1 MDIAWLGGPG
11 ADVLVGTLVALTML
25 VGLAGIV
32 IPVLPGLGL
41 ICAATLVWALYD
53 SSVQGW
59 VAFGIALVLWACAF
73 VLQYYIPGRRLQA
86 AGVPTWVLL
95 VSGLAGIVGFF
106 VIPVLGLPL
115 FFVGSVFLLEST
127 RQGKRPGDSSLRSTW
142 QALIAVGLAQLIEL
156 TFAMLVVVTWVL
168 SLLVS
173 AFR

>member
-11 ADVLVGTLVALTML
+11 SDVLVGTLVALTML

-53 SSVQGW
+53 SSIQGW
-59 VAFGIALVLWACAF
+59 AAFGIGVVLWACAF

-127 RQGKRPGDSSLRSTW
+127 RRGKQPGDSSMRSTW

-156 TFAMLVVVTWVL
+156 TFAMLVVATWVL
-168 SLLVS
+168 SLVVS